1 MQINVKQAFLQSDIK
16 WENIQKNRKYAYFKR
31 ISLFILL
38 VLFSVLILSPINA
51 ISTLEPMR
59 IALEKIVSKLSFAQ
73 QLLRTYFSDWISIFI
88 NFVIIPFL
96 IDLCTQHED
105 YLKESSK
112 QVSIMKKIYFFMLL
126 NTLLIPI
133 TSTSTAQFFFEK
145 LGKTDIDEW
154 PNLVSTNMMTQQ
166 FTYIKF
172 II

>member
-16 WENIQKNRKYAYFKR
+16 WENIQKNRKYAHFKR
-31 ISLFILL
+31 FSLFILL

-51 ISTLEPMR
+51 INTLEPMR
-59 IALEKIVSKLSFAQ
+59 IALENIVSKLSFAQ
-73 QLLRTYFSDWISIFI
+73 QLLRTYFSDWIIILI

-133 TSTSTAQFFFEK
+133 TSTSTA
-145 LGKTDIDEW
+145 
-154 PNLVSTNMMTQQ
+154 
-166 FTYIKF
+166 
-172 II
+172 